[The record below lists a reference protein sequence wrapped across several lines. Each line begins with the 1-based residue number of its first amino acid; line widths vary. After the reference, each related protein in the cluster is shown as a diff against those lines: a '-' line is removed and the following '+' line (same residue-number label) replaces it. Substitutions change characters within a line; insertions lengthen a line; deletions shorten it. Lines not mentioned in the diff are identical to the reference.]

1 MYSKQTVNYTSKNFL
16 DSRWI
21 SEVLRTRQLLG
32 VTLSEKIRSKND
44 KLVYVKIWRRNE
56 LNSIIM
62 ILLDLSLL

>member
-1 MYSKQTVNYTSKNFL
+1 VYSKQTVNYTSKNFL